1 MSKGEIM
8 SSVMKAVV
16 VHKHGGPEVLSFEDV
31 ARPRPAPGEVL
42 IRIRAAGV
50 NPVDWKTRAGSGI
63 AGMLSALPWVLG
75 WDVSGVVEELGA
87 GTEGFK
93 KGDEVYGMVGFPKLG
108 GAYAEYTTAPASHVA
123 LKPKTLDHIHA
134 AAVPLAALTAWQ
146 ALFDTAGLQPGQTIL
161 IHAAGGGV
169 GHFAVQLAKWK
180 GARVIGTASSR
191 HTDFLKALGVDQVI
205 NYEKEPFE
213 QLVKNVDVVLDTMSG
228 ETLRRSFP
236 VLRKGGT
243 LVSLLGQPPAD
254 LAKTHGV
261 QAKWML
267 VKPHAPQLT
276 ALANLIDEARLK
288 PAVEA
293 VWPLQDAAKGHAKGQ
308 EGHTRGK
315 LVLQVG

>member
-1 MSKGEIM
+1 M

-16 VHKHGGPEVLSFEDV
+16 VHQHGGPEALSFEDV
-31 ARPRPAPGEVL
+31 ARPRPARGEVL

-50 NPVDWKTRAGSGI
+50 NPVDWKTRSGSGI

-75 WDVSGVVEELGA
+75 WDVSGVVEELGS

-93 KGDEVYGMVGFPKLG
+93 PGDEVYGMVGFPKLG
-108 GAYAEYTTAPASHVA
+108 GAYAEYTTAPAGHVS
-123 LKPKTLDHIHA
+123 LKPKTLDHVRA

-146 ALFDTAGLQPGQTIL
+146 ALFDAADLRSGQTAL
-161 IHAAGGGV
+161 IHAAAGGV

-191 HTDFLKALGVDQVI
+191 NTEFLKTLGVDQI
-205 NYEKEPFE
+205 IDYEKGPFE
-213 QLVKNVDVVLDTMSG
+213 KALKDVDVVLDTLSG

-236 VLRKGGT
+236 VLRRGGT

-254 LAKTHGV
+254 LAKAHGV
-261 QAKWML
+261 QAKWIL
-267 VKPHAPQLT
+267 VKPHAGQL
-276 ALANLIDEARLK
+276 ASIARLIDEGRLK
-288 PAVEA
+288 PEVNA
-293 VWPLQDAAKGHAKGQ
+293 VWPLQDAAKAHAKGE

-315 LVLQVG
+315 IVLRVG